1 MTPDRWQQIQEVAF
15 AALDLEGEK
24 RAAFLD
30 KECGTDRELRESIE
44 GLLEEDQQPGGSI
57 ERAIAAAAAQVR
69 TGPVAAAAEPMLGR
83 TISHYKIVGK
93 LGEGGMGVVY
103 KAEDSKLRR
112 TVALKFPPLEKLAAE
127 EAKARFVCEAQA
139 VAALN
144 DPNICT
150 VYEID
155 EADGRTFIAME
166 FVAGQ
171 NVKDKVRAGAL
182 PSRRGAGDRDPGGA
196 RVADGP

>member
-1 MTPDRWQQIQEVAF
+1 MNPERWQRIKEVAF
-15 AALDLEGEK
+15 GAMELQEGQ
-24 RAAFLD
+24 RSQFLD
-30 KECGTDRELRESIE
+30 KECGSDSELRRAAQA
-44 GLLEEDQQPGGSI
+44 LVEEDQQPGGSI
-57 ERAIAAAAAQVR
+57 EKAIAAAAAQVQKR
-69 TGPVAAAAEPMLGR
+69 SVPEGSEPMLGR
-83 TISHYKIVGK
+83 TISHYKITEK

-112 TVALKFPPLEKLAAE
+112 TVALKFPPLEKLAAQ
-127 EAKARFVCEAQA
+127 EAKARFVREAQA
-139 VAALN
+139 AAALN

-171 NVKDKVRAGAL
+171 NVKDKVREGAL
-182 PSRRGAGDRDPGGA
+182 PLDEALEHFHRFHSP
-196 RVADGP
+196 